1 MTSIAAHIPVI
12 SEASLKS
19 FENASAMLVDVVHAP
34 EPENTGQED
43 LTETAYRRGLD
54 EGTRLAEESIATQ
67 LKALQEEHQAQLQEL
82 RDTTDRH
89 YAEMMAEG
97 LQKEFVGLEQRL
109 AASLASLLG
118 PLVEER
124 LSEIVVG
131 SFASTLKNLWDRE
144 QALRIKVQGPASLLE
159 RLVEQL
165 GPEASRIETEE
176 AATGDLRVV
185 LNDTLVESQLSNWLS
200 MISEAGAT
208 EK

>member
-34 EPENTGQED
+34 EPENIGQED

-89 YAEMMAEG
+89 YAEMLAEG
-97 LQKEFVGLEQRL
+97 LQKEFLGLEQRL
-109 AASLASLLG
+109 AASLSNLLG

-124 LSEIVVG
+124 LSEVVVG

-144 QALRIKVQGPASLLE
+144 QALSIKVQGPASLLE

-165 GPEASRIETEE
+165 GPEAARIETEE
-176 AATGDLRVV
+176 AATGDLQVV

>member
-19 FENASAMLVDVVHAP
+19 FENASAMLVDVVQAP
-34 EPENTGQED
+34 EPENTGHED

-82 RDTTDRH
+82 RHTTDRH
-89 YAEMMAEG
+89 YAEMLAEG
-97 LQKEFVGLEQRL
+97 LQKEFLGLEQRL
-109 AASLASLLG
+109 AASLSNLLG

-144 QALRIKVQGPASLLE
+144 QALSIKVQGPASLLE

-176 AATGDLRVV
+176 AATGDLQVV

>member
-12 SEASLKS
+12 SEASLRS

-34 EPENTGQED
+34 EPENIGQED

-54 EGTRLAEESIATQ
+54 EGTRLAKESIESQ
-67 LKALQEEHQAQLQEL
+67 LKALQEEHQVRLQEL
-82 RDTTDRH
+82 RETTDRH
-89 YAEMMAEG
+89 YAEMLAEG
-97 LQKEFVGLEQRL
+97 LQKEFAGLEQRL
-109 AASLASLLG
+109 AASLSNLLG

-124 LSEIVVG
+124 LSEILVG
-131 SFASTLKNLWDRE
+131 SFAGTLKNLWDRE
-144 QALRIKVQGPASLLE
+144 QALSIKVQGPASLLE

-165 GPEASRIETEE
+165 GPDASRIETEE
-176 AATGDLRVV
+176 AATGDLQVV

-200 MISEAGAT
+200 MISEAGAI

>member
-34 EPENTGQED
+34 EPENIGQED

-82 RDTTDRH
+82 RDTTYRH
-89 YAEMMAEG
+89 YAEMLAEG
-97 LQKEFVGLEQRL
+97 LQKEFIGLEQRL
-109 AASLASLLG
+109 AASLSNLLG

-144 QALRIKVQGPASLLE
+144 QALSIKVQGPASLLE

-176 AATGDLRVV
+176 AETGDLRVV

>member
-34 EPENTGQED
+34 EPENIGQED
-43 LTETAYRRGLD
+43 LTETAYRRGFD

-67 LKALQEEHQAQLQEL
+67 LKALQEEHQAQIQEL

-89 YAEMMAEG
+89 YAEMLAEG
-97 LQKEFVGLEQRL
+97 LQKEFIGLEQRL
-109 AASLASLLG
+109 AASLSNLLG

-144 QALRIKVQGPASLLE
+144 QALSIKVQGPASLLE

-176 AATGDLRVV
+176 AATGDLQVV

>member
-34 EPENTGQED
+34 EPENIGQED

-89 YAEMMAEG
+89 YAEMLAEG

-144 QALRIKVQGPASLLE
+144 QALSIKVQGPASLLE